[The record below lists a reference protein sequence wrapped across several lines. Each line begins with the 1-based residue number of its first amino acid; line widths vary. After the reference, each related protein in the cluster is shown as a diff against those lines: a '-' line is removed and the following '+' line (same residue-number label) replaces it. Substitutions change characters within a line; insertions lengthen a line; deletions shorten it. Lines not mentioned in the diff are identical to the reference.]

1 MRWEKIFISYDTQ
14 DEELVTKITDSLTRI
29 GLEPFKAPDH
39 ISIGSDLAAKVIHA
53 INDSNC
59 FVPILT
65 QNSITSQWVNQ
76 EIGYAY
82 SRDELPIFP
91 VVEKG
96 LQIKGFV
103 HHTKENIQL
112 DPEHPDTAI
121 HYLITSLRDYVNR
134 NLTAISKIYII
145 CKICTKNYSIDLPS
159 YREIVKA
166 IEEEKLIA
174 TRCSGCKNLNNL
186 SPKTFEI
193 KNHLKIV

>member
-1 MRWEKIFISYDTQ
+1 MQWEKVFISYDTE
-14 DEELVTKITDSLTRI
+14 DKELVTKITDSLERI

-39 ISIGSDLAAKVIHA
+39 KSIGSDLATKVIQA
-53 INDSNC
+53 IKDSNC

-65 QNSITSQWVNQ
+65 HNSIKSQWVNQ

-82 SRDELPIFP
+82 SREELPIFP

-112 DPEHPDTAI
+112 DIDNPDDAI
-121 HYLITSLRDYVNR
+121 HDLISSLRDYINR
-134 NLTAISKIYII
+134 NWETIEKIYIA
-145 CKICTKNYSIDLPS
+145 CKICTKKYNVNLPS
-159 YREIVKA
+159 YRDLVRA
-166 IEEEKLIA
+166 IEEERFIA
-174 TRCSGCKNLNNL
+174 TQCNRCQNLNNL

-193 KNHLKIV
+193 KNHLKIA

>member
-1 MRWEKIFISYDTQ
+1 MRWDKIFISYDTG
-14 DEELVTKITDSLTRI
+14 DKELVTKITDSLERI

-39 ISIGSDLAAKVIHA
+39 KEIGSDLALKVIHA

-65 QNSITSQWVNQ
+65 QNSIKSQWVNQ

-82 SRDELPIFP
+82 SREELPIFP
-91 VVEKG
+91 VVESG

-112 DPEHPDTAI
+112 DGDNPDNAI
-121 HYLITSLRDYVNR
+121 HDLISSLRNYINR
-134 NLTAISKIYII
+134 NLSTVNKIYIT
-145 CKICTKNYSIDLPS
+145 CKICTKKYSIDLLS
-159 YREIVKA
+159 HGEIVRA
-166 IEEEKLIA
+166 IEENRLIA
-174 TRCSGCKNLNNL
+174 THCNGCKSLNNL

-193 KNHLKIV
+193 KNHLKIA